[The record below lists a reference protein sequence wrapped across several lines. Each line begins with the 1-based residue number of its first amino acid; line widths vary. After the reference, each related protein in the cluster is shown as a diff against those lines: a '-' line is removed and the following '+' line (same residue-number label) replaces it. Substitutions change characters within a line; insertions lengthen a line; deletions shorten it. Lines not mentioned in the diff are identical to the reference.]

1 MAASPRRL
9 QSFCSHSS
17 NSSRSSCAQRR
28 LTPRSSGA
36 PTAGHQARPGGTRY
50 IFTSPGL
57 APRRCRRLSSNVR
70 PHVTPTQDLQREVK
84 SASPWLTERVGY
96 GGTPAARFDYLK
108 TLAALPLAT
117 ATPIAHA
124 HGEEVLVSL
133 GLVLLSFLACVLAIR
148 VVKPLRPD
156 AIERLAV
163 STRLPA
169 VCFVE
174 S

>member
-1 MAASPRRL
+1 M
-9 QSFCSHSS
+9 
-17 NSSRSSCAQRR
+17 
-28 LTPRSSGA
+28 
-36 PTAGHQARPGGTRY
+36 
-50 IFTSPGL
+50 
-57 APRRCRRLSSNVR
+57 
-70 PHVTPTQDLQREVK
+70 TPTQDLQREVK

-148 VVKPLRPD
+148 VVKPLRPYRF
-156 AIERLAV
+156 AAVAGALVGLAV
-163 STRLPA
+163 FAWPFGSFPYRGNETLICALGLLAPPA
-169 VCFVE
+169 FMFASVVAAVWLRRRPVP
-174 S
+174 